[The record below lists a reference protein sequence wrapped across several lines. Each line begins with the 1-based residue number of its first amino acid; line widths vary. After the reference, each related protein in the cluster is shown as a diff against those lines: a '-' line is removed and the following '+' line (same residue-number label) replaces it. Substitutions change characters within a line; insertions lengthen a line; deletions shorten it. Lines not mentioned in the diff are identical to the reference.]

1 MPERFEIEPVG
12 PFSLASSA
20 RFLEGFAPASLVSG
34 GRDGLGLA
42 FVADGLAGGEVVA
55 GVRVRQEGE
64 TVVGDVYGAADPEFV
79 RRQVARIL
87 SLDVDG
93 SGFSGVGRRDPVVEA
108 LQRRYPGLRPV
119 CFYSPY
125 EAAAWA
131 IISHRVRTGQAAK
144 IKARMAVELGPKV
157 DLGDGIEHAFPG
169 PSRLADLE
177 RFRGLSR
184 TKAERLKQLARAAKE
199 GRMEADLLRSLL
211 AEEAISRLLEL
222 PGIGPFSAELILL
235 RGAGEPDRLPMNKP
249 RLARAVAR
257 AYGLEKAPAAEQL
270 RTLGEKWRPYR
281 TWVALHL
288 RTMLEEETE
297 DPQADGVGKER
308 QPEPHT

>member
-1 MPERFEIEPVG
+1 M
-12 PFSLASSA
+12 
-20 RFLEGFAPASLVSG
+20 
-34 GRDGLGLA
+34 
-42 FVADGLAGGEVVA
+42 
-55 GVRVRQEGE
+55 
-64 TVVGDVYGAADPEFV
+64 AA
-79 RRQVARIL
+79 
-87 SLDVDG
+87 
-93 SGFSGVGRRDPVVEA
+93 
-108 LQRRYPGLRPV
+108 
-119 CFYSPY
+119 
-125 EAAAWA
+125 
-131 IISHRVRTGQAAK
+131 
-144 IKARMAVELGPKV
+144 ELGPKV

-235 RGAGEPDRLPMNKP
+235 RGAGEPDRLPMNEP